1 MNIVIVGDG
10 KVGSTLVK
18 QLSKEGH
25 DIVIIDN
32 NLSVIENS
40 MNMYDV
46 MGIDGNGAN
55 LLIQKQ
61 AGVDKSDLFIAATSS
76 DELNMLSCMMAKK
89 LGAKHRVGRVRNP
102 EYSDQLGF
110 LKEELGMNMVINPEQ
125 TTALEISRI
134 LRFPTAIKIETF
146 SNGRAEL
153 IEIKVPEGSR
163 LVGQPLYK
171 LSSMCDVKV
180 LICVVQRGSQ
190 VIIPTGE
197 FVVQAGDRISITA
210 SPHQIHTFIK
220 RMGLLKDKVKMVMI
234 VGGSRLGHYLAKML
248 LEVGMEVK
256 IIEVKEEVCR
266 QLSEDLPK
274 AIIIH
279 GDGTNHELLIE
290 EGIDNTDAFI
300 SLTGIDEENII
311 LSMYAKKKEVK
322 KVVTKINKISFS
334 KLLTDDMVD
343 SIVSPKY
350 LTANQ
355 IVSYVR
361 GLQNSMGSSVQTLHR
376 LVDNQVEALEFAV
389 KVKDHFIGKS
399 LKDLRLKE
407 NLLIAVIIRNH
418 KTIIPAGNDTLE
430 VGDRVII
437 VTTIPYLRDLK
448 DIVLQ

>member
-40 MNMYDV
+40 VNMYDV
-46 MGIDGNGAN
+46 MGIEGNGAS

-76 DELNMLSCMMAKK
+76 DELNMLSCMIAKK

-102 EYSDQLGF
+102 EYSEQLGF

-134 LRFPTAIKIETF
+134 LRFPTAIKIENF

-153 IEIKVPEGSR
+153 VEIKVPEGSR
-163 LVGQPLYK
+163 LAGQPLYT
-171 LSSMCDVKV
+171 LSSMCEVKV

-190 VIIPTGE
+190 VIIPTGD
-197 FVVQAGDRISITA
+197 FVIQAGDRISITA

-220 RMGLLKDKVKMVMI
+220 RMGLLKDKIKMVMV
-234 VGGSRLGHYLAKML
+234 VGGGRIGHYLTKIL
-248 LEVGMEVK
+248 LDVGMEVK
-256 IIEVKEEVCR
+256 IIEMKESVCK

-279 GDGTNHELLIE
+279 GDGTNHDLLIE
-290 EGIDNTDAFI
+290 EGIEDMDAFI

-311 LSMYAKKKEVK
+311 LSMYAKKKQVK

-334 KLLTDDMVD
+334 KLLTEDMVD
-343 SIVSPKY
+343 SVVSPKY

-389 KVKDHFIGKS
+389 KVKDHFIGKP
-399 LKDLRLKE
+399 LKELRLKE
-407 NLLIAVIIRNH
+407 NLLIATIIRNH
-418 KTIIPAGNDTLE
+418 KIIIPAGGDTLE

-448 DIVLQ
+448 DIVL